1 MARSFH
7 DGLAKGLGIGVTIVG
22 FMMMVMFSL
31 LPLGIFSKTLD
42 LEHYL
47 KLKTVLS
54 IIFALITLKF
64 YINYAKRLDLS
75 PIAFGFGVMIS
86 LIMSGVLF
94 FTTVDVIL
102 KLIGLE

>member
-7 DGLAKGLGIGVTIVG
+7 DGIAKTLGIGTTIVG

-42 LEHYL
+42 LTHYL
-47 KLKTVLS
+47 TLKLSLS
-54 IIFALITLKF
+54 VVFALITLKF
-64 YINYAKRLDLS
+64 YLNYAKKLDLS

-102 KLIGLE
+102 KVAGLE